1 MSLFRRRRSARDDAD
16 LADDAEPTAVD
27 DDADEPD
34 AAKPDLDEPAD
45 TDLDDADDV
54 DDEDTDADDEDDD
67 ERADAGPYDVDEMPD
82 DELERLDLGSLKIPA
97 LPGVEVQIQANEQG
111 EIAAVALIAGK
122 SAVQVGA
129 FAAPRTE
136 GIWDEVRAELRK
148 GLTAEGGKVSEVRG
162 RYGTELAGRISTPDG
177 PQDVRFVGIDGPRWF
192 VRAVFH
198 GAVAA
203 DVSAAPEL
211 VECLEQMVV
220 DRGKEAMPVR
230 EPLPLRLPPE
240 AVEQQQTAAEDTDGA
255 RAEGGR

>member
-16 LADDAEPTAVD
+16 LADDAEPTAVA

-34 AAKPDLDEPAD
+34 DAEPAD
-45 TDLDDADDV
+45 DADEPDDAEPAEDADD
-54 DDEDTDADDEDDD
+54 DEAD
-67 ERADAGPYDVDEMPD
+67 ERADTGPYDADEVPD
-82 DELERLDLGSLKIPA
+82 DDLERLDLGSLKIPA

-111 EIAAVALIAGK
+111 EIAAVALIAGN

-136 GIWDEVRAELRK
+136 GIWDEVRAELRS
-148 GLTAEGGKVSEVRG
+148 GLVAEGGKVTEVPG
-162 RYGTELAGRISTPDG
+162 PYGTELSGRISTPDG

-203 DVSAAPEL
+203 DPSAAPEL
-211 VECLEQMVV
+211 VACLERIVV

-240 AVEQQQTAAEDTDGA
+240 AVEQQQAAADDA
-255 RAEGGR
+255 QAEGGR